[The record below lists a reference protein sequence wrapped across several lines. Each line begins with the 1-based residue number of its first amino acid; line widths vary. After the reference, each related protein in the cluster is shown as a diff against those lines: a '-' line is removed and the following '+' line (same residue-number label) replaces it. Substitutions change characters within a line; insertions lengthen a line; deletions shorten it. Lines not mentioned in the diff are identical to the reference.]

1 MSISSAYHANGK
13 LLLTGEYFVL
23 HGAKAIALPLKV
35 GQQLRVQDGF
45 SSETIRWQ
53 ALYKGEV
60 WFSCELNPFG
70 FAVINSSHP
79 GKAETL
85 SRIFQILQVLNPD
98 FQPKA
103 GTRFETTLDT
113 HPEWGLGS
121 SSTLIS
127 LVSQWAGTDPF
138 ALNELVF
145 QGSGFDI
152 ACATANGPVF
162 YLRNKPVESLQ
173 LDYPFVNQL
182 FLVYSGKKK
191 ETGTEVKA
199 FLKERKVPEHLIGE
213 VSVLS
218 DELAACR
225 IQNEFN
231 QLIRQHER
239 LVGRLIGQV
248 PVKEHLFADF
258 DGEIKSLGAWGGDF
272 YLVSTSRSFAEVK
285 KYFDNRRL
293 TTIFRWNDLILKRE
307 IQ

>member
-1 MSISSAYHANGK
+1 MCFSTTYHANGK

-35 GQQLRVQDGF
+35 GQQLSVQDGF
-45 SSETIRWQ
+45 PSDTIRWQ
-53 ALYKGEV
+53 ALYQDEV
-60 WFSCELNPFG
+60 WFSCELNPSG
-70 FAVINSSHP
+70 FAVISSSHP

-85 SRIFQILQVLNPD
+85 SRIFQTLQVLNPG

-103 GTRFETTLDT
+103 GTRFETALDT

-127 LVSQWAGTDPF
+127 MISQWTGTDPF

-145 QGSGFDI
+145 NGSGFDI

-162 YLRNKPVESLQ
+162 YLRNKPVESIQ

-191 ETGTEVKA
+191 ETGSEVKA
-199 FLKERKVPEHLIGE
+199 FLNEKKVPAHLIGE

-218 DELAACR
+218 GELAACR
-225 IQNEFN
+225 NQNEFN

-272 YLVSTSRSFAEVK
+272 YLVSTSRSFVEVK

-307 IQ
+307 NQ

>member
-1 MSISSAYHANGK
+1 MSSFTTYHANGK

-35 GQQLRVQDGF
+35 GQHLRVQDGF
-45 SSETIRWQ
+45 PSDTISWQ
-53 ALYKGEV
+53 ALYRDEV
-60 WFSCELNPFG
+60 WFSCELNPSGFG
-70 FAVINSSHP
+70 VINSSHP
-79 GKAETL
+79 AKAETL
-85 SRIFQILQVLNPD
+85 SRIFQTLHVLNPD

-103 GTRFETTLDT
+103 GTRIETVLEA

-145 QGSGFDI
+145 KGSGFDI

-162 YLRNKPVESLQ
+162 YLRNRPAEPLQ
-173 LDYPFVNQL
+173 LDYSFVNQL

-191 ETGTEVKA
+191 ETGKEVKA
-199 FLKERKVPEHLIGE
+199 FLNEIKVPDHLIAE
-213 VSVLS
+213 VSVIS
-218 DELAACR
+218 EELAACR
-225 IQNEFN
+225 IQHEFN
-231 QLIRQHER
+231 RLIRQHER
-239 LVGRLIGQV
+239 LIGRLIGQV
-248 PVKEHLFADF
+248 PVKEQLFADF

-272 YLVSTSRSFAEVK
+272 YLVSTSLSFDEVK
-285 KYFDNRRL
+285 RYFDNRRL

-307 IQ
+307 NQ